1 MKHPPIFGYLAEF
14 ETPTE
19 LVDAS
24 RKVYEEGYRKIDA
37 YSPFPIEAA
46 SEALHFE
53 TRLPLIVLIGG
64 LTGLATAFAMQYW
77 ISAIDYP
84 INVGGRPFNSWPAF
98 IVVCFELTVLFSA
111 FSAVIGM
118 FALNGLPQPYHP
130 LFNIPRFELASRSLF
145 FLSLQR
151 RDPKFDLVET
161 RRFLE
166 SLNPKAI
173 YEVPVLA
180 EPAAK
185 TA

>member
-84 INVGGRPFNSWPAF
+84 LNVGGRPFNSWPAF

-118 FALNGLPQPYHP
+118 FALNGLPLPYHP
-130 LFNIPRFELASRSLF
+130 VFNVPRFAMATRGRF
-145 FLSLQR
+145 FLCIKA
-151 RDPKFDLVET
+151 RDKKFDMGVT
-161 RRFLE
+161 RQFLE
-166 SLNPKAI
+166 ELKPFGV
-173 YEVPVLA
+173 YEA
-180 EPAAK
+180 EV
-185 TA
+185 

>member
-77 ISAIDYP
+77 ISAID
-84 INVGGRPFNSWPAF
+84 
-98 IVVCFELTVLFSA
+98 
-111 FSAVIGM
+111 
-118 FALNGLPQPYHP
+118 
-130 LFNIPRFELASRSLF
+130 
-145 FLSLQR
+145 
-151 RDPKFDLVET
+151 
-161 RRFLE
+161 
-166 SLNPKAI
+166 
-173 YEVPVLA
+173 
-180 EPAAK
+180 
-185 TA
+185 